1 MWMSAVKF
9 AGAMINRP
17 RQFKNRRLRL
27 DWKHVEPQEET
38 DVIKGC
44 GRRVIVIKSPDP
56 KLFEEAIF
64 ILRDDVFK
72 DGERSAGQ
80 ILREAKKVADN
91 YLRTK
96 TGKRRFR
103 LSNFPAP
110 AFAAA
115 GAAATGIAWLAL
127 KLVGV

>member
-1 MWMSAVKF
+1 M
-9 AGAMINRP
+9 
-17 RQFKNRRLRL
+17 
-27 DWKHVEPQEET
+27 
-38 DVIKGC
+38 IKGC
-44 GRRVIVIKSPDP
+44 ARRVIVVKSPDP

-64 ILRDDVFK
+64 ILRDDLFK
-72 DGERSAGQ
+72 RGGAFKNPELNAAQ

-91 YLRTK
+91 YMRNK

-103 LSNFPAP
+103 ISKFPAP

-115 GAAATGIAWLAL
+115 GAAATGVAWLAL

>member
-1 MWMSAVKF
+1 MMIRDFYKF
-9 AGAMINRP
+9 
-17 RQFKNRRLRL
+17 KKRRLRL
-27 DWKHVEPQEET
+27 DWKQMEPQGGT

-44 GRRVIVIKSPDP
+44 GRRVIVVKSPDP

-72 DGERSAGQ
+72 DGEHSTGQ
-80 ILREAKKVADN
+80 ILKEAKKVADD
-91 YLRTK
+91 YLRNK

-103 LSNFPAP
+103 LSKFPAP

>member
-1 MWMSAVKF
+1 M
-9 AGAMINRP
+9 
-17 RQFKNRRLRL
+17 RL
-27 DWKHVEPQEET
+27 DWKQMEPQEET

-44 GRRVIVIKSPDP
+44 GRRVIVVKSPDP

-64 ILRDDVFK
+64 VLRDDVFK
-72 DGERSAGQ
+72 DSERSTAQ

-103 LSNFPAP
+103 LSRFPAP
-110 AFAAA
+110 FFAAA